1 MPTYIM
7 MGRFTSQGKDKI
19 RGSPARIDTARETM
33 STQGAELKAWY
44 VVNGQFDYVAIIEA
58 PDEET
63 RVHCAAWRGG
73 NRMAAGCAC
82 ATERANA
89 ADRRVGGRS
98 RERSADRRGAGGIQG
113 SRRADEV
120 IE

>member
-7 MGRFTSQGKDKI
+7 MGRFTSQGMDKI

-63 RVHCAAWRGG
+63 MAQIALSIGAHG
-73 NRMAAGCAC
+73 NITTQTMRAF
-82 ATERANA
+82 TEQEYRQIIAN
-89 ADRRVGGRS
+89 VS
-98 RERSADRRGAGGIQG
+98 
-113 SRRADEV
+113 
-120 IE
+120 